1 MKHPKIRMAI
11 LLTAAVTGVLFLT
24 SLTAGPVRQ
33 TPIAPGQ
40 AQTGQAGGQTEAP
53 PGAPGQAHPEAPA
66 DTTDPPADTASPD
79 SPPPEAP
86 PAQELMASEHFALW
100 EYACD
105 AENEIIAYQ
114 IR

>member
-53 PGAPGQAHPEAPA
+53 PGAP
-66 DTTDPPADTASPD
+66 
-79 SPPPEAP
+79 
-86 PAQELMASEHFALW
+86 
-100 EYACD
+100 
-105 AENEIIAYQ
+105 
-114 IR
+114 